1 MTQNKIYIYG
11 KHAVS
16 EAIANTPDAVEQVS
30 FTSYFDDEALK
41 KGMTEGA
48 QKAGI
53 KVGTFDQ
60 TKPPKD
66 FDMGTGA
73 GGVKHQGV
81 IALIALDKLVKPYK
95 EFVAGL
101 TVTPDTSLV
110 ILGEIQDPQN
120 VGAVIR
126 SASAF
131 GLGAVLIPEHNQAP
145 ITGTVVKVSAGQA
158 FRIPLVSVGNINN
171 AVRDLKEKGFWIYGL
186 DETATTSIHEEKFD
200 APTVFILGN
209 EATGLREKTRDL
221 CDILL
226 SIPMSPRCESLN
238 AAASAAVA
246 FYAWSGKHLPLK

>member
-1 MTQNKIYIYG
+1 MVQNKIYIYG

-16 EAIANTPDAVEQVS
+16 EAIVNSPDAIELVS

-41 KGMTEGA
+41 KVIEAGA
-48 QKAGI
+48 GKAGI
-53 KVGTFDQ
+53 KIGTFEPN
-60 TKPPKD
+60 KPPKD
-66 FDMGTGA
+66 FDVSAT
-73 GGVKHQGV
+73 HQGV
-81 IALIALDKLVKPYK
+81 IALISLDKLMKPFK
-95 EFVAGL
+95 EFLAGL
-101 TVTPDTSLV
+101 KVGTDTSLV

-171 AVRDLKEKGFWIYGL
+171 AVRDLKAKGFWIYGL
-186 DETATTSIHEEKFD
+186 DETATTSIVDEKFD

-209 EATGLREKTRDL
+209 EAKGLREKTREL

-246 FYAWSGKHLPLK
+246 FYAWGAKRDVNGIK

>member
-1 MTQNKIYIYG
+1 MAQNKIYIYG

-16 EAIANTPDAVEQVS
+16 EAIANAPHAIDHIA
-30 FTSYFDDEALK
+30 FASYFDDEVIK
-41 KGMTEGA
+41 KGIEEGA
-48 QKAGI
+48 ERAQI
-53 KVGTFDQ
+53 KVTSFDPH
-60 TKPPKD
+60 KPPKE
-66 FDMGTGA
+66 FDMSA
-73 GGVKHQGV
+73 SHQGV
-81 IALIALDKLVKPYK
+81 IAMLGLDKLVKPYK
-95 EFVAGL
+95 EFMQDLKVG
-101 TVTPDTSLV
+101 PDTSLV

-171 AVRDLKEKGFWIYGL
+171 AVRDLKAKGFWIYGL
-186 DETATTSIHEEKFD
+186 DETATTSIVEEKFD

-209 EATGLREKTRDL
+209 EAKGLREKTREL

-246 FYAWSGKHLPLK
+246 FYAWSAKRDVRGGK